1 MRALRFRLAM
11 ATTDHES
18 KRRRMV
24 DEQLARRNID
34 DEAVLTAMRT
44 VPRHLFVPTDLMA
57 QAYDDRALGLGPGQT
72 ISQPYIVALMTQLAE
87 VVGKQRVLEV
97 GTGSGYQAAVL
108 AELCGEV
115 YTIERDQGLATSAR
129 KNFERLHYNNIHVR
143 HGDGRRGWPEAA
155 PFDAI
160 LVTAVTREVPKALGE
175 QLAEGGHLI
184 IPIAKPFGSQMLK
197 CMEKSG
203 QALDSKD
210 ILKVRFVPLVDDG
223 IR

>member
-1 MRALRFRLAM
+1 M

-18 KRRRMV
+18 KRRSMV
-24 DEQLARRNID
+24 EEQLARRNIH

-44 VPRHLFVPTDLMA
+44 VPRHLFVPADLTA

-72 ISQPYIVALMTQLAE
+72 ISQPYIVALMTQLAD
-87 VVGKQRVLEV
+87 VVGKKRVLEV

-115 YTIERDQGLATSAR
+115 YTIERDQGLATGAR

-143 HGDGRRGWPEAA
+143 HGDGRVGWPEAA

-160 LVTAVTREVPKALGE
+160 LVTAVTREVPKALDE
-175 QLAEGGHLI
+175 QLVEGGHLV
-184 IPIAKPFGSQMLK
+184 IPIAKPFGNQVLK
-197 CMEKSG
+197 CMEKTATG
-203 QALDSKD
+203 LDSKD
-210 ILKVRFVPLVDDG
+210 VLKVRFVPLVDDS

>member
-1 MRALRFRLAM
+1 M
-11 ATTDHES
+11 ATTDYES
-18 KRRRMV
+18 KRRKMV
-24 DEQLARRNID
+24 EEQLARRDIH

-44 VPRHLFVPTDLMA
+44 VPRHLFVPTDLQS
-57 QAYDDRALGLGPGQT
+57 QAYADRALGLGPGQT
-72 ISQPYIVALMTQLAE
+72 ISQPYIVGLMTQLAD
-87 VVGKQRVLEV
+87 VVGKERVLEV

-115 YTIERDQGLATSAR
+115 YTVERDQGLATAAR

-143 HGDGRRGWPEAA
+143 HGDGRLGWPEAA

-175 QLAEGGHLI
+175 QLAEGGRLV
-184 IPIAKPFGSQMLK
+184 IPVARPFGNQVLK
-197 CMEKSG
+197 CMEKTAKG
-203 QALDSKD
+203 LDSKD
-210 ILKVRFVPLVDDG
+210 ILKVRFVPLVDDS